1 MKNKDTKNKNDIIY
15 KNYILNKTGMWI
27 QFILVLLMLVFVI
40 MSLFDSNYMK
50 IVTIITGLALLA
62 MAYNNH
68 KIYKRKKFTLIYS
81 AIGVIVLIM
90 GIINLIK

>member
-15 KNYILNKTGMWI
+15 KNYVLNKTGMWV

-50 IVTIITGLALLA
+50 IVTIITGLTLLV

-81 AIGVIVLIM
+81 TIGVIVLIM

>member
-15 KNYILNKTGMWI
+15 KNYILNKTGMWV

-50 IVTIITGLALLA
+50 IVTIITGLALLV

-68 KIYKRKKFTLIYS
+68 EIYKRKKFTLIYS